1 MPGNAHSITAA
12 SALPVTKYLSVQEV
26 IETLQPDMPV
36 YALHPQAFVRVAR
49 AFLDG
54 FPGET
59 MYAVKANHAMPVLD
73 MVHAAGIRRFD
84 VASMAEVRLVSE
96 RFPKARKN
104 FMSPVRIRGTAGES
118 FRLYGVRDFALDSR
132 EELQAILSETGAASD
147 PSIAATLVL
156 YVRLQVP
163 ADGALLELSSKFGV
177 SVSEAAGLVKDII
190 AAGAR
195 PALTFHV
202 GSQCLFPSSYRTAL
216 SRCGEVIAQSGAQLA
231 AIDVG
236 GGFPGYYQNVTVPP
250 MEEYFQTIRTGLKA
264 LHLSPDCAILCEP
277 GRALVADG
285 LSVITQVSMRR
296 DHTLYINDG
305 IYGSLNEYA
314 LKNWPVRYPLRV
326 YTIAPNG
333 RIREKKSRPAAFKL
347 YGPTCDSLDVLH
359 YLIDLPD
366 TIASGDWIEFQKLG
380 AYSCALRT
388 AFNGFYPDT
397 FVQIERETQ
406 QD

>member
-12 SALPVTKYLSVQEV
+12 SALPVTKYASVQEV
-26 IETLQPDMPV
+26 IETLQPDLPV
-36 YALHPQAFVRVAR
+36 YALHPQAFSRVAK

-59 MYAVKANHAMPVLD
+59 MYAVKANHALPVLD
-73 MVHAAGIRRFD
+73 LVHAAGIERFD

-104 FMSPVRIRGTAGES
+104 FMSPVRIRGTAGEAY
-118 FRLYGVRDFALDSR
+118 RLYGVRDFALDSR
-132 EELQAILSETGAASD
+132 EELAAILSETGAAND
-147 PSIAATLVL
+147 PAVAASLVL

-177 SVSEAAGLVKDII
+177 SVSEAASLVKDVV

-202 GSQCLFPSSYRTAL
+202 GSQCLFPSSFKTAL
-216 SRCGEVIAQSGAQLA
+216 GRCGEVIAQSGARLA

-250 MEEYFQTIRTGLKA
+250 MDEYFTTIRTGLKA
-264 LHLSPDCAILCEP
+264 LDLPKDCTILCEP

-326 YTIAPNG
+326 YTTAPNG
-333 RIREKKSRPAAFKL
+333 RIREKKSRPAAFKI

-359 YLIDLPD
+359 YLLDLPD

-397 FVQIERETQ
+397 FVQIERESGT
-406 QD
+406 D

>member
-12 SALPVTKYLSVQEV
+12 SALPVTKYASVQEV
-26 IETLQPDMPV
+26 IETLQPDLPV
-36 YALHPQAFVRVAR
+36 YALHPQAFTRVAK

-59 MYAVKANHAMPVLD
+59 MYAVKANHALPVLD
-73 MVHAAGIRRFD
+73 LVHAAGIERFD

-96 RFPKARKN
+96 RFPRARKN
-104 FMSPVRIRGTAGES
+104 FMSPVRIRGTAGEAY
-118 FRLYGVRDFALDSR
+118 RLYGVRDFAFDSR
-132 EELQAILSETGAASD
+132 EELQAILTETGAAND
-147 PSIAATLVL
+147 PAVAASLVL

-177 SVSEAAGLVKDII
+177 SVSEAAGLVKDVI

-202 GSQCLFPSSYRTAL
+202 GSQCLFPSSFKTAL
-216 SRCGEVIAQSGAQLA
+216 GRCGEVIAQSGARLA

-250 MEEYFQTIRTGLKA
+250 MEEYFTTIRTGLKA
-264 LHLSPDCAILCEP
+264 LDLPRDCTILCEP

-326 YTIAPNG
+326 YTTAPNG
-333 RIREKKSRPAAFKL
+333 RIREKKSRPAAFKI

-359 YLIDLPD
+359 YLLDLPD

-397 FVQIERETQ
+397 FVQIERESGT
-406 QD
+406 D

>member
-12 SALPVTKYLSVQEV
+12 SALPVTKYASVQEV
-26 IETLQPDMPV
+26 IETLQPDLPV
-36 YALHPQAFVRVAR
+36 YALHPQAFSRVAK

-59 MYAVKANHAMPVLD
+59 MYAVKANHALPVLD
-73 MVHAAGIRRFD
+73 LVHAAGIERFD

-104 FMSPVRIRGTAGES
+104 FMSPVRIRGTAGEAY
-118 FRLYGVRDFALDSR
+118 RLYGVRDFALDSR
-132 EELQAILSETGAASD
+132 EELAAILSETGAAND
-147 PSIAATLVL
+147 PAVAASLVL

-177 SVSEAAGLVKDII
+177 SVSEAASLVKDVV

-202 GSQCLFPSSYRTAL
+202 GSQCLFPSSFKTAL
-216 SRCGEVIAQSGAQLA
+216 GRCGEVIAQSGARLA

-250 MEEYFQTIRTGLKA
+250 MDEYFTTIRTGLKA
-264 LHLSPDCAILCEP
+264 LDLPRDCTILCEP

-326 YTIAPNG
+326 YTTAPNG
-333 RIREKKSRPAAFKL
+333 RIREKKSRPAAFKI

-359 YLIDLPD
+359 YLLDLPD

-397 FVQIERETQ
+397 FVQIERESGT
-406 QD
+406 D

>member
-12 SALPVTKYLSVQEV
+12 SALPVTKYASVQEV
-26 IETLQPDMPV
+26 IETLQPDLPV
-36 YALHPQAFVRVAR
+36 YALHPQAFTRVAK

-59 MYAVKANHAMPVLD
+59 MYAVKANHALPVLD
-73 MVHAAGIRRFD
+73 LVHAAGIERFD

-104 FMSPVRIRGTAGES
+104 FMSPVRIRGTAGEAY
-118 FRLYGVRDFALDSR
+118 RLYGVRDFAFDSR
-132 EELQAILSETGAASD
+132 EELQAILTETGAAND
-147 PSIAATLVL
+147 PAVAASLVL

-177 SVSEAAGLVKDII
+177 SVSEAAGLVKDVI

-202 GSQCLFPSSYRTAL
+202 GSQCLFPSSFKTAL
-216 SRCGEVIAQSGAQLA
+216 GRCGEVIAQSGARLA

-250 MEEYFQTIRTGLKA
+250 MDEYFTTIRTGLKA
-264 LHLSPDCAILCEP
+264 LDLPRDCTILCEP

-326 YTIAPNG
+326 YTTAPNG
-333 RIREKKSRPAAFKL
+333 RIREKKSRPAAFKI

-359 YLIDLPD
+359 YLLDLPD

-397 FVQIERETQ
+397 FVQIERESGT
-406 QD
+406 D

>member
-12 SALPVTKYLSVQEV
+12 SALPVTKYASVQEV
-26 IETLQPDMPV
+26 IETLQPDLPV
-36 YALHPQAFVRVAR
+36 YALHPQAFSRVAK

-59 MYAVKANHAMPVLD
+59 MYAVKANHALPVLD
-73 MVHAAGIRRFD
+73 LVHAAGIERFD

-104 FMSPVRIRGTAGES
+104 FMSPVRIRGTAGEAY
-118 FRLYGVRDFALDSR
+118 RLYGVRDFALDSR
-132 EELQAILSETGAASD
+132 EELAAILSETGAAND
-147 PSIAATLVL
+147 PAVAASLVL

-177 SVSEAAGLVKDII
+177 SVSEAASLVKDVV

-202 GSQCLFPSSYRTAL
+202 GSQCLFPSSFKTAL
-216 SRCGEVIAQSGAQLA
+216 GRCGEVIAQSGARLA

-250 MEEYFQTIRTGLKA
+250 MDEYFTTIRTGLRA
-264 LHLSPDCAILCEP
+264 LDLPKDCTILCEP

-326 YTIAPNG
+326 YTTAPNG
-333 RIREKKSRPAAFKL
+333 RIREKKSRPAAFKI

-359 YLIDLPD
+359 YLLDLPD

-397 FVQIERETQ
+397 FVQIERESGT
-406 QD
+406 D

>member
-1 MPGNAHSITAA
+1 MPGSAHSITAA
-12 SALPVTKYLSVQEV
+12 SALPVTKYMSVQEV
-26 IETLQPDMPV
+26 IETLQPDLPV
-36 YALHPQAFVRVAR
+36 YALHPQGFSRVAR
-49 AFLDG
+49 TFLDG

-59 MYAVKANHAMPVLD
+59 MYAVKANHALPVLD

-96 RFPKARKN
+96 RFPQARKN

-118 FRLYGVRDFALDSR
+118 FRLHGVRDFALDSR
-132 EELQAILSETGAASD
+132 EELQAILTETGAASD

-177 SVSEAAGLVKDII
+177 SVSEAAGLIREIV
-190 AAGAR
+190 AAGAQ

-202 GSQCLFPSSYRTAL
+202 GSQCLFPSSYKTAL
-216 SRCGEVIAQSGAQLA
+216 SRCGEVIAQSGARLA

-250 MEEYFQTIRTGLKA
+250 MEEYFETIRTGLKA
-264 LHLSPDCAILCEP
+264 LNLPPDCAILCEP

-326 YTIAPNG
+326 YTTAPNG
-333 RIREKKSRPAAFKL
+333 RIREKKSRPAAFKIF
-347 YGPTCDSLDVLH
+347 GPTCDSLDVLH
-359 YLIDLPD
+359 YLLDLPD

-397 FVQIERETQ
+397 FVQIERETMP
-406 QD
+406 D

>member
-12 SALPVTKYLSVQEV
+12 CALPVTKYLSVQEV

-36 YALHPQAFVRVAR
+36 YALHPQGFSRVAR
-49 AFLDG
+49 TFLDG

-73 MVHAAGIRRFD
+73 LVHAAGIRRFD

-96 RFPKARKN
+96 RFPQARKN

-132 EELQAILSETGAASD
+132 EELQAILSETGAAAD
-147 PSIAATLVL
+147 PSIASTLVL

-190 AAGAR
+190 AAGAK

-202 GSQCLFPSSYRTAL
+202 GSQCLFPSSYKTAL

-264 LHLSPDCAILCEP
+264 LNLGPDCAILCEP

-326 YTIAPNG
+326 YTTAPNG

-359 YLIDLPD
+359 YLLDLPD

-397 FVQIERETQ
+397 FVQIERETP

>member
-12 SALPVTKYLSVQEV
+12 SALPVTKYMSVQEV

-49 AFLDG
+49 TFLDG

-59 MYAVKANHAMPVLD
+59 MYAVKANHAIPVLD

-84 VASMAEVRLVSE
+84 VASMPEVRLVSE

-190 AAGAR
+190 AAGAK

-202 GSQCLFPSSYRTAL
+202 GSQCLFPSSYKTAL

-250 MEEYFQTIRTGLKA
+250 MEEYFETIRTGLKA
-264 LHLSPDCAILCEP
+264 LNLPPDCAILCEP

-326 YTIAPNG
+326 YTTAPNG

-397 FVQIERETQ
+397 FVQIERETP

>member
-1 MPGNAHSITAA
+1 MPGSAHAITAA
-12 SALPVTKYLSVQEV
+12 SALPVTKYASVQEL
-26 IETLQPDMPV
+26 IETLQPDLPL

-104 FMSPVRIRGTAGES
+104 FMSPVRIRGTAGEA

-132 EELQAILSETGAASD
+132 EELQVILSETGAATD
-147 PSIAATLVL
+147 PAIAGSLVL

-202 GSQCLFPSSYRTAL
+202 GSQCLFPSSYKTAL
-216 SRCGEVIAQSGAQLA
+216 SRCGEVISQSGAALS

-264 LHLSPDCAILCEP
+264 LHLAPDCAILCEP

-326 YTIAPNG
+326 YTTAPNG

-359 YLIDLPD
+359 YLLDLPD

-397 FVQIERETQ
+397 FVQIERETPQ
-406 QD
+406 V